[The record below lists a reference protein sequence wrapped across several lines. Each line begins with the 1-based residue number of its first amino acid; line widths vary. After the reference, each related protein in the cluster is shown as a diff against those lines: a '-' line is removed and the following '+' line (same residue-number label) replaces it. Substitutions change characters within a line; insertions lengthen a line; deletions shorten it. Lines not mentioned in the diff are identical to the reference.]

1 MQYQYIE
8 NLWRLAI
15 NQYDYIGNASEGN
28 VVEGAA
34 KCNNERIGESGYTG
48 WIDLYAWA
56 TGNDPTVCNTGAID
70 FSKAVDWGT
79 NPISNGGDQP
89 NLWRTLE
96 TSEWLYIFYFR
107 HNADKLFALATVNEV
122 PGCVILPD
130 DWQLP
135 EEMKFVPSTSK
146 KLTWETNCY
155 INNTTDANN
164 YTDNTYTKT
173 QWETMERAGAVF
185 LPVTGSR
192 AGTTVTFLE
201 LPHLSPL
208 AAYWAINTAAG
219 YIGYLAFDGIYLC
232 PAYLVK
238 ASDLGY
244 YYGYAVRL
252 VTEPSEEPE
261 EAIDQI
267 SHNPSPLTAKR
278 IANGHLYIHH
288 GNQTFNAQGTR
299 VK

>member
-1 MQYQYIE
+1 M
-8 NLWRLAI
+8 
-15 NQYDYIGNASEGN
+15 
-28 VVEGAA
+28 VEGAA

-135 EEMKFVPSTSK
+135 EEMKFV
-146 KLTWETNCY
+146 
-155 INNTTDANN
+155 
-164 YTDNTYTKT
+164 
-173 QWETMERAGAVF
+173 
-185 LPVTGSR
+185 
-192 AGTTVTFLE
+192 
-201 LPHLSPL
+201 
-208 AAYWAINTAAG
+208 
-219 YIGYLAFDGIYLC
+219 
-232 PAYLVK
+232 
-238 ASDLGY
+238 LGY
-244 YYGYAVRL
+244 R
-252 VTEPSEEPE
+252 S
-261 EAIDQI
+261 
-267 SHNPSPLTAKR
+267 
-278 IANGHLYIHH
+278 
-288 GNQTFNAQGTR
+288 
-299 VK
+299 